1 MTRLQRVFV
10 RNLRN
15 ERKRAGLT
23 QEKAAEKIG
32 ITASY
37 YSALEGS
44 SNKFPSVQKIQDI
57 AAAFGISPYRLF
69 VDTQDVALMPSG
81 ELLDRFI
88 EVLVKQ
94 YKKDLV
100 ETKKR
105 FLKELETEIKK
116 PFEGDKVFKE

>member
-1 MTRLQRVFV
+1 
-10 RNLRN
+10 
-15 ERKRAGLT
+15 
-23 QEKAAEKIG
+23 
-32 ITASY
+32 
-37 YSALEGS
+37 
-44 SNKFPSVQKIQDI
+44 
-57 AAAFGISPYRLF
+57 
-69 VDTQDVALMPSG
+69 MPSS